1 MGTRK
6 SHLSACRQLP
16 APRRQAPLFLR
27 SIFSGTLLMA
37 CAGSSATLASEPVL
51 PEVQVSGDRLQKLE
65 EKYPDIQADHVLNP
79 YRVAPSSR
87 LSVQTF
93 TAEDIEAIRPLDI
106 FDLLNHAVGVLT
118 LYQGRKVPYSVRIRG
133 DLYFAYIIDGVYLP
147 SESGGRILQ
156 NLPLSA
162 IEQVDVVRDST
173 ALTLAPMVDFG
184 RPSGA
189 PNDGYIVIRTRRPLG
204 TEATL
209 GSRFESYDTHSNNV
223 YAGLANEQTYISVL
237 GTDYRTD
244 GRPNEHMAKNSEAA
258 MLRAGY
264 TGSALRSEFSIF
276 SDRTHQQIQAADP
289 RESTLGY
296 QRWRLDP
303 ITTTFIALN
312 SSYRWNDSNTTS
324 LVLSSYRLTANMVAG
339 SALPGVQPN
348 IFPNEE
354 NIDNI
359 DLKHSIRYAD
369 TFIRI
374 GGQRMHWNTPTGASY
389 YEGYPRDERITGY
402 FATLEQGFF
411 ERKLIADIA
420 VRQDERFIIKGV
432 DHYYAYQMLF
442 QQPTIF
448 NRKLPADRFL
458 ALGLAWSPTPEWKI
472 NGRAY
477 AAEQGGVDS
486 VAAVNNK
493 TLHPESQ
500 DKYEL
505 GIAYAGWEILR
516 PALTLFYTHITNA
529 KYPAK
534 EARSQTG
541 MTTSLWDETTVT
553 RTGLELLTKGEFPLF
568 GGNTTYTAGWTYL
581 VGDTTTEDYG
591 RTSPRNTFAF
601 TIKHVNGAWDGAIS
615 LSGVDRFTSDW
626 KATDQN
632 AHPIGYYSRIDANI
646 GYRFKFGDSTA
657 HISAFGRNMLDQHY
671 ETQLG
676 FRDVGALWGCELRID
691 L

>member
-1 MGTRK
+1 MGIQ
-6 SHLSACRQLP
+6 SHHPRAICKPP
-16 APRRQAPLFLR
+16 APSGPGRTLLR
-27 SIFSGTLLMA
+27 SALGNALFTLL
-37 CAGSSATLASEPVL
+37 AGTSPTWADEATL

-65 EKYPDIQADHVLNP
+65 EKYPDLQADHALNP

-93 TAEDIEAIRPLDI
+93 TAEDIEAIKPLDV

-204 TEATL
+204 PE
-209 GSRFESYDTHSNNV
+209 GSLSSRYETYDTASNNL
-223 YAGLANEQTYISVL
+223 YAGLANDQAYLSVL
-237 GTDYRTD
+237 GSNYRTD
-244 GRPNEHMAKNSEAA
+244 GRPEEHMAKTSESG
-258 MLRAGY
+258 MLRLGY
-264 TGSALRSEFSIF
+264 TGSALRTEFSIF
-276 SDRTHQQIQAADP
+276 SDRTNQQIQAADP
-289 RESTLGY
+289 QRSTLGF
-296 QRWRLDP
+296 QRWQLDP
-303 ITTTFIALN
+303 ITTSFIALN
-312 SSYRWNDSNTTS
+312 SSYRWNDANTTS
-324 LVLSSYRLTANMVAG
+324 LVLSRYRLEATMVAG

-359 DLKHSIRYAD
+359 DLKHSIRFD
-369 TFIRI
+369 NTFIRI

-389 YEGYPRDERITGY
+389 YEGYPRNERITGY
-402 FATLEQGFF
+402 FATIEQGFF
-411 ERKLIADIA
+411 ERKLIADLA
-420 VRQDERFIIKGV
+420 ARQDERFIIEGV

-442 QQPTIF
+442 QQPTIH
-448 NRKLPADRFL
+448 NRKLPSDRFL
-458 ALGLAWSPTPEWKI
+458 SLGLAWSPTPEWKI

-477 AAEQGGVDS
+477 IAEQGGVES
-486 VAAVNNK
+486 VATVDNK
-493 TLHPESQ
+493 TLHPETQ
-500 DKYEL
+500 DKYEF
-505 GIAYAGWEILR
+505 GITYAGWEIFR
-516 PALTLFYTHITNA
+516 PALTFFYTYIENA
-529 KYPAK
+529 KFPAK

-553 RTGLELLTKGEFPLF
+553 RRGLELLAKGEFPLF

-581 VGDTTTEDYG
+581 DGDTTTEDYG
-591 RTSPRNTFAF
+591 RTSPPNTFAF
-601 TIKHVNGAWDGAIS
+601 TIKHVNGPWHGAIS
-615 LSGVDRFTSDW
+615 LSSVDSLTSDW
-626 KATDQN
+626 KATDQR

-646 GYRFKFGDSTA
+646 GYRFKLGASTTQ
-657 HISAFGRNMLDQHY
+657 ISLFGRNMLDQRY

-676 FRDVGALWGCELRID
+676 FRDVGELWGCELRVE

>member
-1 MGTRK
+1 MLLAGT
-6 SHLSACRQLP
+6 
-16 APRRQAPLFLR
+16 
-27 SIFSGTLLMA
+27 
-37 CAGSSATLASEPVL
+37 SSVRADEATL
-51 PEVQVSGDRLQKLE
+51 PEVQVSGDRIQKLE
-65 EKYPDIQADHVLNP
+65 EKYPDLQADHVLNP

-93 TAEDIEAIRPLDI
+93 TAEDIEAIKPLDV

-204 TEATL
+204 PE
-209 GSRFESYDTHSNNV
+209 GSLSTRYETYDTANNNV
-223 YAGLANEQTYISVL
+223 YAGLANDQAYLSVL
-237 GTDYRTD
+237 GSNYRTD
-244 GRPNEHMAKNSEAA
+244 GRPDEHMAKTSESG
-258 MLRAGY
+258 MLRLGY
-264 TGSALRSEFSIF
+264 TGSSLRTEFSIF
-276 SDRTHQQIQAADP
+276 SDRTNQQIQAADP
-289 RESTLGY
+289 QRSTLGF

-303 ITTTFIALN
+303 ITTSFIALN
-312 SSYRWNDSNTTS
+312 SSYHWNDAHTTS
-324 LVLSSYRLTANMVAG
+324 LVLSRYRLEATMVAG

-359 DLKHSIRYAD
+359 DLKHSIRFDD

-389 YEGYPRDERITGY
+389 YEGYPRNERITGY
-402 FATLEQGFF
+402 FATIEQGFF
-411 ERKLIADIA
+411 ARKLIADLA
-420 VRQDERFIIKGV
+420 VRQDERFIIEGV

-448 NRKLPADRFL
+448 NRKLPSDRFL
-458 ALGLAWSPTPEWKI
+458 SLGLAWSPTPEWKI

-477 AAEQGGVDS
+477 VAEQGGVES
-486 VAAVNNK
+486 VATVDNK
-493 TLHPESQ
+493 TLHPETQ
-500 DKYEL
+500 DKYEF
-505 GIAYAGWEILR
+505 GIAYAGWEIFR
-516 PALTLFYTHITNA
+516 PALTLFYTHIENV
-529 KYPAK
+529 KFPAK

-553 RTGLELLTKGEFPLF
+553 RRGLELLAKGEFPLF

-581 VGDTTTEDYG
+581 DGDTTTEDYG
-591 RTSPRNTFAF
+591 RTSPPNTFTF
-601 TIKHVNGAWDGAIS
+601 TIKHVNGPWHGAVS
-615 LSGVDRFTSDW
+615 LSSVDSLTSDW
-626 KATDQN
+626 KATDQR

-646 GYRFKFGDSTA
+646 GYRFKLGASTTQ
-657 HISAFGRNMLDQHY
+657 ISLFGRNMLDQRY

-676 FRDVGALWGCELRID
+676 YRDVGELWGCELRVE